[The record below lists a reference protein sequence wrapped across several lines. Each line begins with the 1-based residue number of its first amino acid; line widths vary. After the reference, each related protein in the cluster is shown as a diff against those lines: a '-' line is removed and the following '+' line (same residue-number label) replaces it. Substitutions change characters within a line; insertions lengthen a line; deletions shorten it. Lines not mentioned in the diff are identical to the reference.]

1 MSTIDNGSH
10 EGFYFTEDEDTNY
23 PDWQPVHGGSGR
35 EEYGSE
41 SSSEDDLDND
51 QLAEDFSS
59 LELEQRM
66 RSRRRSSK
74 HARGGGTNHRIASAE
89 AKECRQGGVVSPEER
104 YTSTQIRI
112 RRVVDPPPHYIK
124 HTGAVE

>member
-23 PDWQPVHGGSGR
+23 PDLQPVHGGSGR

-89 AKECRQGGVVSPEER
+89 AKECRQGG
-104 YTSTQIRI
+104 
-112 RRVVDPPPHYIK
+112 RRVSR
-124 HTGAVE
+124 GAIHLYTNPSLRESPSPSTTDYCRQ